1 MWYLKIHRAAR
12 ARWAA
17 QAARRAARARPGP
30 KEKYHLKPGSG
41 LARKKIIF
49 QARLKPSGLPV
60 GLEILSVPASSASIE
75 RAFSI
80 AALSCGTKNRRA
92 RLGEIKMGQ
101 ETLISVNDSFLEL

>member
-1 MWYLKIHRAAR
+1 MPERKVLLKALL
-12 ARWAA
+12 
-17 QAARRAARARPGP
+17 RPGP
-30 KEKYHLKPGSG
+30 E
-41 LARKKIIF
+41 KIIF

>member
-1 MWYLKIHRAAR
+1 MLNLKINRAAR

-17 QAARRAARARPGP
+17 RGARRAARARPGL

-41 LARKKIIF
+41 PARKKIIF
-49 QARLKPSGLPV
+49 QARLMPSGLPV
-60 GLEILSVPASSASIE
+60 RLEILSVPVSSASIE

-80 AALSCGTKNRRA
+80 AFLSCGTKNRRA

-101 ETLISVNDSFLEL
+101 ETQISVNDSFLEL